1 MSAGGVS
8 RDGPGVRDPRDLRS
22 ARGAGTVDIVRETRD
37 VRDAG
42 GLPDAGS
49 SARESGPVL
58 LEVVDLHKHF
68 VLPRS
73 FLARA
78 ITRQGSPVLKA
89 VNGVSFTLNEGET
102 LGLVAESGSGKSTM
116 GRTILRLYEPTRGQV
131 RFAGQDVFQLDAAG
145 LRRFR
150 QQAQIVFQNPYA
162 SLNPRK
168 TVRQILYVPL
178 ALRGVPRRE
187 RQAEAAALMERVG
200 LSARHLDR
208 YPHQFSGG
216 QRQRIGIARALAMHP
231 RLVVADEPVS
241 ALDVSV
247 QAQIINLMED
257 LQQELRL
264 TYLFISHDLSV
275 VRHLSTRVAVMYLG
289 QIVEIGPTEPLF
301 REPLHP
307 YTRALLSAA
316 PGQGQRERI
325 ILQGAPPSPLDPPP
339 GCPFH
344 PRCPAVVGE
353 VCRTVRPVLEERA
366 SGRWVACHLIT

>member
-1 MSAGGVS
+1 MSAA
-8 RDGPGVRDPRDLRS
+8 P
-22 ARGAGTVDIVRETRD
+22 
-37 VRDAG
+37 
-42 GLPDAGS
+42 
-49 SARESGPVL
+49 L
-58 LEVVDLHKHF
+58 LEVRDLYKHF
-68 VLPRS
+68 VLPR
-73 FLARA
+73 
-78 ITRQGSPVLKA
+78 TVLHRLLTGEGDRVLQA
-89 VNGVSFTLNEGET
+89 VNGVSFTLHEGET
-102 LGLVAESGSGKSTM
+102 LGLVGESGSGKSTL
-116 GRTILRLYEPTRGQV
+116 GRTILRLYEPTRGEV
-131 RFAGQDVFQLDAAG
+131 LFDGQDVFGLDAAG

-168 TVRQILYVPL
+168 TVRQILSVPL
-178 ALRGVPRRE
+178 ALRGLPPRERRE
-187 RQAEAAALMERVG
+187 EAAALMERVG
-200 LSARHLDR
+200 LAPRHLDR

-231 RLVVADEPVS
+231 RLIVADEPVS

-247 QAQIINLMED
+247 QAQIINLLED
-257 LQQELRL
+257 LQQEFRL

-301 REPLHP
+301 EEPLHP

-353 VCRTVRPVLEERA
+353 VCRTVRPALIERPG
-366 SGRWVACHLIT
+366 GRWVSCHIHGSPS

>member
-1 MSAGGVS
+1 MSAA
-8 RDGPGVRDPRDLRS
+8 P
-22 ARGAGTVDIVRETRD
+22 
-37 VRDAG
+37 
-42 GLPDAGS
+42 
-49 SARESGPVL
+49 L
-58 LEVVDLHKHF
+58 LEVTDLYKHF

-73 FLARA
+73 FLSRLL
-78 ITRQGSPVLKA
+78 TGGGHRVVHA
-89 VNGVSFTLNEGET
+89 VNGVSFALNEGET
-102 LGLVAESGSGKSTM
+102 LGLVGESGSGKSTL
-116 GRTILRLYEPTRGQV
+116 GRTILRLHEPTRGSV
-131 RFAGQDVFQLDAAG
+131 RFAGQDVFRLDGAA

-178 ALRGVPRRE
+178 ALRGVPKRE
-187 RQAEAAALMERVG
+187 RPAEAAALMERVG
-200 LSARHLDR
+200 LSPRHLDR

-216 QRQRIGIARALAMHP
+216 QRQRIGIARALAMQP
-231 RLVVADEPVS
+231 RLIVADEPVS

-247 QAQIINLMED
+247 QAQIINLLED
-257 LQQELRL
+257 LQQELKL

-301 REPLHP
+301 AEPLHP

-316 PGQGQRERI
+316 PGRGARERI

-344 PRCPAVVGE
+344 PRCPAVMGD
-353 VCRTVRPVLEERA
+353 VCRTVRPVPVA
-366 SGRWVACHLIT
+366 QGPGRWVACHLYGA

>member
-1 MSAGGVS
+1 M
-8 RDGPGVRDPRDLRS
+8 
-22 ARGAGTVDIVRETRD
+22 
-37 VRDAG
+37 
-42 GLPDAGS
+42 
-49 SARESGPVL
+49 SGPPL
-58 LEVVDLHKHF
+58 LEVRDLYKHF
-68 VLPRS
+68 VLPRTV
-73 FLARA
+73 LHRLL
-78 ITRQGSPVLKA
+78 TGQGNRVLHA
-89 VNGVSFTLNEGET
+89 VNGVSFDLHEGET
-102 LGLVAESGSGKSTM
+102 LGLVGESGSGKSTL
-116 GRTILRLYEPTRGQV
+116 GRTILRLYEPTRGEV
-131 RFAGQDVFQLDAAG
+131 RFDGQDVFKLDAAG

-168 TVRQILYVPL
+168 TVRQILSVPL
-178 ALRGVPRRE
+178 ALRGLSKRE
-187 RQAEAAALMERVG
+187 RQEEAAALMERVG
-200 LSARHLDR
+200 LSARQLDR

-216 QRQRIGIARALAMHP
+216 QRQRIAIARALAMHP
-231 RLVVADEPVS
+231 RLIVADEPVS

-247 QAQIINLMED
+247 QAQIINLLED

-275 VRHLSTRVAVMYLG
+275 VRHLSNRVAVMYLG

-301 REPLHP
+301 EDPLHP

-325 ILQGAPPSPLDPPP
+325 ILQGTPPSPLDPPP

-353 VCRTVRPVLEERA
+353 VCRTVRPVLA
-366 SGRWVACHLIT
+366 PQGPGRWVSCHIYDTDAARESPSAAASSG